1 MASTKSNLGLP
12 HLHNH
17 SQSYKKSALPL
28 RVGAVTPSAA
38 LKKKKKES
46 MRQHTLP
53 LQAQR
58 DRRKN
63 QPREQSCSSSPGSGH
78 TQCQQ
83 GPGHRKLVQPE
94 GSAAS
99 GAAGK
104 HQMKKGAS
112 EELKKG
118 KRMKDRLH
126 HPVRGHPSR
135 QSLL

>member
-17 SQSYKKSALPL
+17 SQSYQKNALPL
-28 RVGAVTPSAA
+28 HVGAVTPSAA

-63 QPREQSCSSSPGSGH
+63 QPRESKAAPLLLALDILSASKDQGTGSLCN
-78 TQCQQ
+78 QR
-83 GPGHRKLVQPE
+83 GP
-94 GSAAS
+94 
-99 GAAGK
+99 
-104 HQMKKGAS
+104 
-112 EELKKG
+112 
-118 KRMKDRLH
+118 
-126 HPVRGHPSR
+126 
-135 QSLL
+135 LLLGQLESTR